1 MKFLTWANAQFEWL
15 KSFFEKDKPTEM
27 KFAIEFLMAFVFM
40 VAFAKKV
47 KHMDS
52 IPDLPGNWLIL
63 FCLILGLNG
72 INMAVAT
79 ISKIRGGD
87 NGDTT
92 H

>member
-1 MKFLTWANAQFEWL
+1 MKFLAWANAQFEWL

-63 FCLILGLNG
+63 FCLILGLSG
-72 INMAVAT
+72 INTAVSAIT
-79 ISKIRGGD
+79 KMKGTS
-87 NGDTT
+87 NGNPS
-92 H
+92 